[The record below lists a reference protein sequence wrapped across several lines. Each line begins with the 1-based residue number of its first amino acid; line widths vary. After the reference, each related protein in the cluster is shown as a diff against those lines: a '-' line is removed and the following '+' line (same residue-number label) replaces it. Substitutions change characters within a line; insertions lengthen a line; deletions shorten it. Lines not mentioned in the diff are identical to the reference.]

1 LNARDMTVE
10 DTDISIEKTV
20 WSGFSLASHHPWAF
34 GLWVL
39 VDLVLGLGPYALIM
53 ALLGPNF
60 LDLVRHGQTDTIE
73 QLLTGRAL
81 GGLAPLVSGMVLYA
95 ILYGAVFR
103 AVLEP
108 EDRRFGYLRLGKRE
122 VVLGALMVMFYFGLI
137 ALVACALVV
146 AWVIN
151 FAVTAVAPAAG
162 ALTSLVLMIGLVV
175 AAIWLLARLS
185 MVMPM
190 SFADRRIRIA
200 EAWSLTRGHLKKLV
214 LLAILLVL
222 VGMAIAL
229 ITFVMVGASVTAFVS
244 SFGDPDA
251 MRAFFEQPTDDIVRD
266 LTPWGLGAA
275 AMSALISTFGFVVFA
290 APWAEAYRE
299 LAAAKGTEEAF
310 A

>member
-1 LNARDMTVE
+1 MAVE

-20 WSGFSLASHHPWAF
+20 WSGFSLTTHHPWAF
-34 GLWVL
+34 ALWVI

-60 LDLVRHGQTDTIE
+60 LDLVRHGETDTVE
-73 QLLTGRAL
+73 ALLTGRAL

-108 EDRRFGYLRLGKRE
+108 QDRRFGYMRLGKRE
-122 VVLGALMVMFYFGLI
+122 VVLGALMAMFYFGMI
-137 ALVACALVV
+137 AIVACALVV

-151 FAVTAVAPAAG
+151 FAITAVAPAAG
-162 ALTSLVLMIGLVV
+162 ALTSLVLMIGLVG
-175 AAIWLLARLS
+175 AAVWLLARLS

-190 SFADRRIRIA
+190 SFAEGRIRIA
-200 EAWSLTRGHLKKLV
+200 PAWALTRGHLKKLV
-214 LLAILLVL
+214 LLAILLIL
-222 VGMAIAL
+222 VGMSIAV

-251 MRAFFEQPTDDIVRD
+251 MKAFFQQPTGDIVRD

-275 AMSALISTFGFVVFA
+275 AVSAVISTFGFVVFA

-299 LAAAKGTEEAF
+299 LSEARDAEKAF

>member
-1 LNARDMTVE
+1 MTTE
-10 DTDISIEKTV
+10 TTDISIDKTV
-20 WSGFSLASHHPWAF
+20 WAGFSLTSHHPWAF
-34 GLWVL
+34 AVWVV

-60 LDLVRHGQTDTIE
+60 LDLVRHGQTGAIE
-73 QLLTGRAL
+73 TLLTGRAL
-81 GGLAPLVSGMVLYA
+81 GGLAPLASGLVLYA

-108 EDRRFGYLRLGKRE
+108 RDRRFAYMRLGKRE
-122 VVLGALMVMFYFGLI
+122 LVLGALIAMFYFGLI
-137 ALVACALVV
+137 AVVACALVV
-146 AWVIN
+146 AWALN
-151 FAVTAVAPAAG
+151 FAITSLAPAAG
-162 ALTSLVLMIGLVV
+162 ALTSLILMIGLVG

-190 SFADRRIRIA
+190 SFAEGRLRIA
-200 EAWSLTRGHLKKLV
+200 QAWALTRGHLKKLV
-214 LLAILLVL
+214 LLATLLVM

-244 SFGDPDA
+244 SFGDPNA
-251 MRAFFEQPTDDIVRD
+251 MRAFFDQPTGDIVRD

-299 LAAAKGTEEAF
+299 LIGDAAAEEAF

>member
-1 LNARDMTVE
+1 
-10 DTDISIEKTV
+10 
-20 WSGFSLASHHPWAF
+20 
-34 GLWVL
+34 
-39 VDLVLGLGPYALIM
+39 
-53 ALLGPNF
+53 
-60 LDLVRHGQTDTIE
+60 
-73 QLLTGRAL
+73 
-81 GGLAPLVSGMVLYA
+81 MVLYA
-95 ILYGAVFR
+95 VLYGAVFR

-137 ALVACALVV
+137 AIVACALVV

-162 ALTSLVLMIGLVV
+162 ALTSLILMIGLVV

-190 SFADRRIRIA
+190 SFAERRIRIA
-200 EAWSLTRGHLKKLV
+200 PAWALTRGHLRKLV

-251 MRAFFEQPTDDIVRD
+251 MRAFFDQPTGDIVRD

-275 AMSALISTFGFVVFA
+275 KTTKPKVLIRALIAA

-299 LAAAKGTEEAF
+299 LWEAQGAKAARA
-310 A
+310 